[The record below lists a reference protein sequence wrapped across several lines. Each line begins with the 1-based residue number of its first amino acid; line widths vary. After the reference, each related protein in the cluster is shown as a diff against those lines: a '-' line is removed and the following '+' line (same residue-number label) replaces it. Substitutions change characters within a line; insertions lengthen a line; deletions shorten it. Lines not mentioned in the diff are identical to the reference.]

1 MVCYTSLLAKLLFVL
16 LGNVKEV
23 LEELVMQMD
32 NLRNNKTVPYLNP
45 YKGIDDCIELVQ
57 RKIKQLA
64 NESNKGSNQK
74 TT

>member
-1 MVCYTSLLAKLLFVL
+1 
-16 LGNVKEV
+16 VKEV

-45 YKGIDDCIELVQ
+45 YKGIDDCIELVH

-64 NESNKGSNQK
+64 NESSKGSNQK

>member
-1 MVCYTSLLAKLLFVL
+1 
-16 LGNVKEV
+16 
-23 LEELVMQMD
+23 MQMD

-64 NESNKGSNQK
+64 NESSKGSNQK